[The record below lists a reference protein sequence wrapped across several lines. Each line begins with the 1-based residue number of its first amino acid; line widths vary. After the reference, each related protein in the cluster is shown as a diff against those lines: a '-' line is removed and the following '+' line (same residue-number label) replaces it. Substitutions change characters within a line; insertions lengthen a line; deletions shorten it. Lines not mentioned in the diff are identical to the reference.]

1 MNSSEYL
8 EQHAELLAEK
18 WLPQSDNKEAIQ
30 AWMQLLD
37 LGQIAIVLYDSVIIT
52 TCYYK
57 MSVQLVS
64 KNSAALLDIIYL
76 IDI

>member
-37 LGQIAIVLYDSVIIT
+37 PGQTTVVLYDYMIIT
-52 TCYYK
+52 TCYK
-57 MSVQLVS
+57 MSVQSVSENSLV
-64 KNSAALLDIIYL
+64 
-76 IDI
+76 

>member
-30 AWMQLLD
+30 AWMQVLTPGRPLLYCMIMW
-37 LGQIAIVLYDSVIIT
+37 LLHHVT
-52 TCYYK
+52 TYK
-57 MSVQLVS
+57 MSVQSVS
-64 KNSAALLDIIYL
+64 ENSLA
-76 IDI
+76 